1 MSKINII
8 TVKSLDTNE
17 YLFPPGIFPV
27 NLQPVAHNKYS
38 HSVQGPHSFPVT
50 HPTSSPCTDTHHLHT
65 MQKNETLLTTASK
78 IFPNF
83 ICFYIFIY
91 IHSLFIYSF
100 TFCLS
105 QKKYFSHIYLNLISL
120 PVPFFHFLMNVY

>member
-27 NLQPVAHNKYS
+27 NLQAVVHNKYS
-38 HSVQGPHSFPVT
+38 HSVQGPHSFPMT
-50 HPTSSPCTDTHHLHT
+50 HTTSSSCTDNHHLHT
-65 MQKNETLLTTASK
+65 MLKNELLLTTASK

-91 IHSLFIYSF
+91 IHSLFIFSF

-105 QKKYFSHIYLNLISL
+105 QKKDLSHIYLNLISL